1 MKNAAVKDFF
11 REIKKSLSR
20 YLSLIFIVA
29 LGVAFFSGVRSS
41 EPDMRLSVDRHYDD
55 LHYMDIRVIGTLGL
69 SGNDVDAIAAVEG
82 IETAEGARSVEALAQ
97 YEDVT
102 LNLRVN
108 SLPEKVSLPRLT
120 SGSLPQ
126 RSGECLMDNWLK
138 GRYSI
143 GDTIAL
149 SGDGEDL
156 GETLEVTE
164 FTITGFGVCP
174 DFLNFSRGTSTIGNG
189 KSDGFLYVLPED
201 FSIDYYTVIYAA
213 VEGAKDQTAC
223 TGDYEDLVEAVTDRL
238 EGIEDLRC
246 EARYGEVV
254 EEAKEKLAGARQE
267 YNDKKAEAD
276 EKIADAEKKLA
287 EGQQEL
293 ADAEQKVADGEKELE
308 DAEKE
313 LADGEKELEDGR
325 REIEDGE
332 KELAEGR
339 KELDDGWADYHKAE
353 KKLKDAEKEAAAGE
367 KELAAN
373 KKEYNA
379 AKKKLD
385 EGEKQ
390 LTAAEKQA
398 AEGEKQLTAAEKQAA
413 EGEKQLAAG
422 EKELSAQEKKLAEGE
437 KAAAAGEKELEAAEK
452 ELAAGK
458 KELVAAEKEIEKN
471 ETLLKESEK
480 TLEAGEEEFAKNQ
493 AEYQQSLAQ
502 FEAMESLLPPETAAA
517 MRQQLEAAKAQLEAA
532 EEQLAQS
539 RAQLEAGK
547 KELAAGKKELA
558 KNKKQLEAAQ
568 KEIAQGKKTLE
579 ENKKQLAEGKKQLAA
594 GKKELAEKKKE
605 LEAGKKELAAK
616 RKELEAG
623 KKELAAKRKELEA
636 GKKELAAGKKQL
648 DAGEKKLQ
656 QARKQISDGKRELAK
671 GRKELEENEKKY
683 ADGVKELEEAK
694 EKLADGEKELAD
706 GRKEVEDGKKKIAD
720 AKQEIEDAKQK
731 LEDGRKELDD
741 AKAEAEEKLAEADQK
756 LTDAEHDIEEIKVP
770 EWYVLD
776 RNSIQDYVEYGMD
789 AERIGNVGKVFPAIF
804 FLVAALVSLT
814 SMTRMVE
821 EKRTEIGTWKALGYS
836 RVAITAKFLL
846 YAFSACVIGSAIGVS
861 VGSKVL
867 PYVILSAY
875 DILYINIP
883 YKSIPIHW
891 DLSLLSSLIA
901 IVCIMG
907 ATWAACHRALNAVPA
922 QLMRPAPPKS
932 GKRIFLE
939 RLGFLWKRLSF
950 TRKSTLRNLF
960 RFKKRFFMTVFGIG
974 GCMALLLVGF
984 GLRDSI
990 AKIVDTQYSVVWT
1003 YDASLNL
1010 KKDEDQAK
1018 TLAFAE
1024 SREEITEALLDY
1036 RVAKDLEADGIT
1048 KEGYIFVPED
1058 PEKVE
1063 DFLLLRDR
1071 LDHGEVYRLE
1081 PGSAVI
1087 TEKLARMLSLEVG
1100 NTITI
1105 ADSESEKHPV
1115 KVSAITENYLYHYV
1129 YLLPETY
1136 EELYHEPVPYNE
1148 ICFKIGEL
1156 EDGPRQALY
1165 SDLIARDDVD
1175 SISFISELQKTVD
1188 NMMHSLDLV
1197 IWVLIISAA
1206 FLAFVVL
1213 YNLNTINITERRREL
1228 ATLKVLG
1235 FYDGEV
1241 AAYVFRE
1248 NVLLTV
1254 IGAAAGVVMGIWLH
1268 KFVITTV
1275 EIDMLMFGQNIAPAS
1290 FLWSVILTFVFSLAV
1305 NGIMFFTLRKIDM
1318 IESLKSVE

>member
-29 LGVAFFSGVRSS
+29 LGVAFFSGVRSA

-55 LHYMDIRVIGTLGL
+55 LKFMDIRVIGTLGL
-69 SGNDVDAIAAVEG
+69 SENDVNAVADVEG
-82 IETAEGARSVEALAQ
+82 VEAAEGARSVEALAQ

-108 SLPEKVSLPRLT
+108 SLPDTVSLPRLT

-126 RSGECLMDNWLK
+126 KSGECLMDSWLS

-143 GDTIAL
+143 GDKIML
-149 SGDGEDL
+149 SSDGEDL
-156 GETLEVTE
+156 EETLDVTE

-174 DFLNFSRGTSTIGNG
+174 DFLNFSRGTSSIGNG

-201 FSIDYYTVIYAA
+201 FSIDYYTVIYAKVSDA
-213 VEGAKDQTAC
+213 LALT
-223 TGDYEDLVEAVTDRL
+223 TYTSDYEDLVEAVTDRL
-238 EGIEDLRC
+238 EGIEDVRC
-246 EARYGEVV
+246 EARYNEVV
-254 EEAKEKLAGARQE
+254 DEARGKLADARQE

-276 EKIADAEKKLA
+276 EKIADAEQKLA
-287 EGQQEL
+287 DGEQEL
-293 ADAEQKVADGEKELE
+293 ADAEQKVKDGEKDLA
-308 DAEKE
+308 DAEQK

-325 REIEDGE
+325 KEIVDAE
-332 KELAEGR
+332 KELKDGR
-339 KELDDGWADYHKAE
+339 KELDKGWKEYEDG
-353 KKLKDAEKEAAAGE
+353 KKELDDAEKDLKKGE
-367 KELAAN
+367 KELTSR

-385 EGEKQ
+385 DGEKQ
-390 LTAAEKQA
+390 LTAAEKQ
-398 AEGEKQLTAAEKQAA
+398 LSD
-413 EGEKQLAAG
+413 GEKQLAAG
-422 EKELSAQEKKLAEGE
+422 EKELTAQENKLTEGE
-437 KAAAAGEKELEAAEK
+437 KALEQGEKDLEQAEKELET
-452 ELAAGK
+452 GK
-458 KELVAAEKEIEKN
+458 KEVEAGEKQLAQTEAA
-471 ETLLKESEK
+471 LKETEK
-480 TLEAGEEEFAKNQ
+480 TLDEGERELKKNQ
-493 AEYQQSLAQ
+493 AAYEEALAQ
-502 FEAMESLLPPETAAA
+502 FEAMESLMPPEAAA
-517 MRQQLEAAKAQLEAA
+517 EARVKLEATKAQLDAA
-532 EEQLAQS
+532 EKELEQGRAQV
-539 RAQLEAGK
+539 AAGWKQLEAGK
-547 KELAAGKKELA
+547 KQLEQS
-558 KNKKQLEAAQ
+558 KKQLEAGE
-568 KEIAQGKKTLE
+568 KEIEQGKKTLE
-579 ENKKQLAEGKKQLAA
+579 ENKVQLAEGRRQ
-594 GKKELAEKKKE
+594 
-605 LEAGKKELAAK
+605 LEAGKEELASK
-616 RKELEAG
+616 KKELEAG

-648 DAGEKKLQ
+648 DAAQKKLDK
-656 QARKQISDGKRELAK
+656 AKEQISDGKKELEK

-683 ADGVKELEEAK
+683 EDGKKELEEAK
-694 EKLADGEKELAD
+694 QELADGEAELED

-720 AKQEIEDAKQK
+720 AKQEIGDAKVK
-731 LEDGRKELDD
+731 LSDGRKELDD
-741 AKAEAEEKLAEADQK
+741 AKAEADEKLAEADQK
-756 LTDAEHDIEEIKVP
+756 LTDAEHDIEEIEVP

-789 AERIGNVGKVFPAIF
+789 AERIGSIGKVFPAIF

-821 EKRTEIGTWKALGYS
+821 EKRTEIGTWKALGYG
-836 RVAITAKFLL
+836 RGAITAKFML
-846 YAFSACVIGSAIGVS
+846 YALSACIIGSVIGVC

-867 PYVILSAY
+867 PYVILGAY

-883 YKSIPIHW
+883 YKVIPIQW

-901 IVCIMG
+901 IACIMA
-907 ATWAACHRALNAVPA
+907 ATWFACHRSLNAVPA

-932 GKRIFLE
+932 GKRILLE
-939 RLGFLWKRLSF
+939 RVGVIWKRLSF

-1010 KKDEDQAK
+1010 KKDTDPAK
-1018 TLAFAE
+1018 TQAFADG
-1024 SREEITEALLDY
+1024 REEITESLLDY
-1036 RVAKDLEADGIT
+1036 RVAKDLEANGVK
-1048 KEGYIFVPED
+1048 KEGYIFVPAD
-1058 PEKVE
+1058 PEVVE
-1063 DFLLLRDR
+1063 DFLLLRNR
-1071 LDHGEVYRLE
+1071 LDHSEIYSLE
-1081 PGSAVI
+1081 PGTAVI

-1100 NTITI
+1100 DQIVI

-1115 KVSAITENYLYHYV
+1115 RVSAITENYLYHYV
-1129 YLLPETY
+1129 YMLPETY
-1136 EELYHEPVPYNE
+1136 EELYGEQVPYNE
-1148 ICFKIGEL
+1148 ICFKTGEL
-1156 EDGPRQALY
+1156 EDGTRQALY
-1165 SDLIARDDVD
+1165 RDLIALEDVE

-1197 IWVLIISAA
+1197 IWVLIASAG

-1241 AAYVFRE
+1241 AGYVYRE

-1254 IGAAAGVVMGIWLH
+1254 IGIAAGIGLGIWLH
-1268 KFVITTV
+1268 KFVINTA
-1275 EIDMLMFGQNIAPAS
+1275 EIDMLMFGQRIAPLS
-1290 FLWSVILTFVFSLAV
+1290 YLWSTILTFAFSLAV